1 MSKNKEEKYTL
12 TIRMDSKTEQEIR
25 EKMDDAHVRSL
36 NAFVLK
42 AIDFYLG
49 YLRQGKNLNFV
60 SPILAS
66 AVKSEMNNIE
76 KNLSEI
82 IFKMAVQISMLT
94 QVVADEKEFRPEYL
108 EELYRW
114 CAEKV
119 ASTNGI
125 ISLEDMQSRENVYT
139 EYDYLTYSGDDY

>member
-1 MSKNKEEKYTL
+1 MNKKYTL
-12 TIRMDSKTEQEIR
+12 TVRMDDKIR
-25 EKMDDAHVRSL
+25 EEMEEKMDDAHVRSL

-49 YLRQGKNLNFV
+49 YLRQGKNLNYI

-66 AVKSEMNNIE
+66 SIKGEMKGFEGNISEMVY
-76 KNLSEI
+76 
-82 IFKMAVQISMLT
+82 KMAVQISMLT
-94 QVVADEKEFRPEYL
+94 QIVADEKEFYPEYL
-108 EELYRW
+108 DELHKW

-125 ISLEDMQSRENVYT
+125 ISLEDMQKRENVYT
-139 EYDYLTYSGDDY
+139 GYDYFNSNGGDY

>member
-1 MSKNKEEKYTL
+1 MDNNYTL
-12 TIRMDSKTEQEIR
+12 TVRMDEKIRDEMQER
-25 EKMDDAHVRSL
+25 LGEAHVRSL

-49 YLRQGKNLNFV
+49 YLRQGKNLNFI

-66 AVKSEMNNIE
+66 SIKSEIKNTE
-76 KNLSEI
+76 HNLSEI
-82 IFKMAVQISMLT
+82 IFKMAVQLSMLI
-94 QVVADEKEFRPEYL
+94 QIVADEKEFHPEYL

-114 CAEKV
+114 SAEKV

-125 ISLEDMQSRENVYT
+125 ISLEDMQQRENVYT
-139 EYDYLTYSGDDY
+139 DYDYFYKDGDDY

>member
-1 MSKNKEEKYTL
+1 MDKKYTL
-12 TIRMDSKTEQEIR
+12 TIRMDGKTEQEIR

-49 YLRQGKNLNFV
+49 YLRQGKNLNYI

-66 AVKSEMNNIE
+66 SIKSEIKNTE
-76 KNLSEI
+76 HNLSEMVY
-82 IFKMAVQISMLT
+82 KMAVQLSMLT
-94 QVVADEKEFRPEYL
+94 QIVADDHEFRSEYL

-114 CAEKV
+114 SAEKV

-125 ISLEDMQSRENVYT
+125 ISLEDMQQRENVYT
-139 EYDYLTYSGDDY
+139 DLDYFNSDGGDY

>member
-1 MSKNKEEKYTL
+1 MDKKYTL

-49 YLRQGKNLNFV
+49 YLRQGKNLNYI

-66 AVKSEMNNIE
+66 SIKSEIKNTE
-76 KNLSEI
+76 HNLSEI
-82 IFKMAVQISMLT
+82 IFKVAVQLSMLT
-94 QVVADEKEFRPEYL
+94 QIVADEKEFYPEYL
-108 EELYRW
+108 EELQKW

-125 ISLEDMQSRENVYT
+125 ISLEDMQSRANIYT
-139 EYDYLTYSGDDY
+139 DYDYFNNNGGEY

>member
-1 MSKNKEEKYTL
+1 MDKKYTL
-12 TIRMDSKTEQEIR
+12 TVRMDDKIRKEIE

-49 YLRQGKNLNFV
+49 YLRQGKNLNYI

-66 AVKSEMNNIE
+66 SIKSEMKNSE
-76 KNLSEI
+76 QNLSEMI
-82 IFKMAVQISMLT
+82 YKMAVQISMLT
-94 QVVADEKEFRPEYL
+94 QIIADEKEFYPEYL
-108 EELYRW
+108 DELHKW

-125 ISLEDMQSRENVYT
+125 ISLEDMQKRENVYT
-139 EYDYLTYSGDDY
+139 GYDYFNSDGGDY

>member
-1 MSKNKEEKYTL
+1 MDSKNDKKNKITV
-12 TIRMDSKTEQEIR
+12 RMDGKTEQEMR
-25 EKMDDAHVRSL
+25 ETMDDAHVKSV
-36 NAFVLK
+36 NAFIIK
-42 AIDFYLG
+42 AIKFYLG

-76 KNLSEI
+76 QNLSEI

-108 EELYRW
+108 EELYHW

-139 EYDYLTYSGDDY
+139 EYDYLSNSGDDY

>member
-1 MSKNKEEKYTL
+1 MDKKYTF
-12 TIRMDSKTEQEIR
+12 TVRMGEKLKEEIR
-25 EKMDDAHVRSL
+25 ENFDEAHVRSL

-49 YLRQGKNLNFV
+49 YLRQGKNLNYI

-66 AVKSEMNNIE
+66 SIKSEIKSTE
-76 KNLSEI
+76 QNLSEI
-82 IFKMAVQISMLT
+82 IFKMAVQLSMLT
-94 QVVADEKEFRPEYL
+94 QVVADDHEFQPEYL

-125 ISLEDMQSRENVYT
+125 VSLQDMQQRENVYT
-139 EYDYLTYSGDDY
+139 DYDYFNSGGGDY

>member
-12 TIRMDSKTEQEIR
+12 TIRMDDEIKQEIQKR
-25 EKMDDAHVRSL
+25 MDDAHVRSL

-42 AIDFYLG
+42 AIEFYLG
-49 YLRQGKNLNFV
+49 YLRQGKNLNYI

-66 AVKSEMNNIE
+66 SIKGEMKNIE
-76 KNLSEI
+76 HNLSEI
-82 IFKMAVQISMLT
+82 IFKMAVQLSMLT
-94 QVVADEKEFRPEYL
+94 QIVTDEKEFYPEYL
-108 EELYRW
+108 DELQKW

-125 ISLEDMQSRENVYT
+125 ITLEDTLKRGNAYT
-139 EYDYLTYSGDDY
+139 DYDYFNKDGGDY

>member
-1 MSKNKEEKYTL
+1 MDKKYTL
-12 TIRMDSKTEQEIR
+12 TVRMDDKIREEIE

-49 YLRQGKNLNFV
+49 YLRQGKNLNYI

-66 AVKSEMNNIE
+66 SIKSGMKNSEQNMSEM
-76 KNLSEI
+76 
-82 IFKMAVQISMLT
+82 IFKMAVQITMLT
-94 QVVADEKEFRPEYL
+94 QVVADDHEFRPEYL
-108 EELYRW
+108 DELYRW
-114 CAEKV
+114 SAEKV

-125 ISLEDMQSRENVYT
+125 ISLEDMQQRENVYT
-139 EYDYLTYSGDDY
+139 DYDYYNSGGGDY

>member
-12 TIRMDSKTEQEIR
+12 TIRMDDEIKQEIQER
-25 EKMDDAHVRSL
+25 MDDAHVRSL

-42 AIDFYLG
+42 AIEFYLG
-49 YLRQGKNLNFV
+49 YLRQGKNLNYI

-66 AVKSEMNNIE
+66 SIKGEMKNIE
-76 KNLSEI
+76 HNLSEI
-82 IFKMAVQISMLT
+82 IFKMAVQLSMLT
-94 QVVADEKEFRPEYL
+94 QIVADKKEFYSDYL
-108 EELYRW
+108 EELQKW

-125 ISLEDMQSRENVYT
+125 ITLEDTLKRGNAYT
-139 EYDYLTYSGDDY
+139 DYDYFNKDGGEY

>member
-1 MSKNKEEKYTL
+1 MNEKYTL
-12 TIRMDSKTEQEIR
+12 TIRMDGKMEKEIR
-25 EKMDDAHVRSL
+25 EKMDEAYVRSL

-49 YLRQGKNLNFV
+49 YLRQGKNLNYI

-66 AVKSEMNNIE
+66 SIKSEM
-76 KNLSEI
+76 KNSEQNMSEM
-82 IFKMAVQISMLT
+82 IFKMAVQLSMLT
-94 QVVADEKEFRPEYL
+94 QVVADDHNFRPEYL

-114 CAEKV
+114 SAEKV

-125 ISLEDMQSRENVYT
+125 ISLEDMQQRENVYT
-139 EYDYLTYSGDDY
+139 DYDYFNSDGGDY

>member
-12 TIRMDSKTEQEIR
+12 TIRMNGKTEQEIR

-42 AIDFYLG
+42 AIEFYLG
-49 YLRQGKNLNFV
+49 YLRQGKNLNYI

-66 AVKSEMNNIE
+66 SIKGEMKIIE
-76 KNLSEI
+76 HNLSEI
-82 IFKMAVQISMLT
+82 IFKMAVQLSMLT
-94 QVVADEKEFRPEYL
+94 QIVADEKDFYPDYL
-108 EELYRW
+108 DELHKW

-125 ISLEDMQSRENVYT
+125 ITLEDTLKRGNAYT
-139 EYDYLTYSGDDY
+139 DYDYFNRDDGDY